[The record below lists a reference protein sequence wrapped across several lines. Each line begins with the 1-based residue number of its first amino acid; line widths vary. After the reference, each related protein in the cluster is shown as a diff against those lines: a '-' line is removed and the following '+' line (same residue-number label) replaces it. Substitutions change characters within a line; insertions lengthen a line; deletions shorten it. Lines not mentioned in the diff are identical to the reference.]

1 MQLSIGVM
9 AERGFEKLT
18 ALLRACALGRGSFT
32 VVGELALA
40 EI

>member
-1 MQLSIGVM
+1 M
-9 AERGFEKLT
+9 AERGFEKL
-18 ALLRACALGRGSFT
+18 RACALVRGSFT